1 MASSVFLHRYTQSK
15 GAEEEEEEG
24 TGEHERGEQRA
35 AELCSL
41 TGF

>member
-15 GAEEEEEEG
+15 GTEEEEEG
-24 TGEHERGEQRA
+24 AGEHERGEQRA